1 MRGVRGGA
9 LVCFVAAVLAARPAL
24 AQPTLALT
32 VDACVAVDS
41 TDVRKLVEI
50 ELHTTVVD
58 DGLTK
63 VAARCRDNVV
73 ELTVVDPVTGKS
85 LVRSI
90 DVMAAA
96 PKARARLL
104 ALAIAELVSASWT
117 ELETN
122 PTPAVPPAGPPAP
135 PAAKAAARD
144 VVHARV
150 PAFTTEPSRPLRV
163 VALVDRRAFLAR
175 TAWLTGF
182 GVRVSQDRELLGWT
196 ADMTASQGTRDA
208 SLGEVAMDVVGV
220 ALGVTIGHRW
230 TAFSVRGAAGA
241 RFGAARLSGVP
252 RGEDVEGRSVRGPWG
267 GPFLGGSLSIV
278 PFKPLVIEASLESG
292 YVVTPVHA
300 RVDGER
306 QASIGGVWIGGA
318 LALGIV
324 L

>member
-1 MRGVRGGA
+1 MRCGA
-9 LVCFVAAVLAARPAL
+9 LAFFVVALVASRPAL

-32 VDACVAVDS
+32 VDECVAVEPS
-41 TDVRKLVEI
+41 DVRKLVEI
-50 ELHTTVVD
+50 ELHTHVLD

-63 VAARCRDNVV
+63 VAVRCRDNVV

-122 PTPAVPPAGPPAP
+122 PTPAVPPAGPPP
-135 PAAKAAARD
+135 EPAAKAAARE

-150 PAFTTEPSRPLRV
+150 PALASEPSHPLRV
-163 VALVDRRAFLAR
+163 AALIDRRAFLAR
-175 TAWLTGF
+175 TAWVTGF
-182 GVRVSQDRELLGWT
+182 GVRVAQDRELLGWT
-196 ADMTASQGTRDA
+196 ADMTASQGTRDS
-208 SLGEVAMDVVGV
+208 SLGEVALDVVGV

-230 TAFSVRGAAGA
+230 SIASARGAAGL

-267 GPFLGGSLSIV
+267 GPFLSGSVSIV
-278 PFKPLVIEASLESG
+278 PIKPLLIEASIESG
-292 YVVTPVHA
+292 YVIAPVHA

-306 QASIGGVWIGGA
+306 QASVGGVWLGGA
-318 LALGIV
+318 LSLGVV